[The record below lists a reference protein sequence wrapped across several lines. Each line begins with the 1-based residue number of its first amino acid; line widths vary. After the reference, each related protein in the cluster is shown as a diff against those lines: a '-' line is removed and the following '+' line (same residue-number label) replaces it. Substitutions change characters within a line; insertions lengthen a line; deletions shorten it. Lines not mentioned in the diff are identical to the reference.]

1 MKANIGIPDNHLQAV
16 AEKLQVL
23 LADEHILYTKTRNY
37 HWNVEGDNFSE
48 MHLFY
53 EKQYDELA
61 EIIDEVAERI
71 RMIGH
76 YSTGRLSDFLK
87 LTQLTE
93 PEYTNDQVEQIK
105 NLVED
110 HETIIRTLRTLIT
123 EFADKHKDL
132 GSSDFVTGLLRQHE
146 KMAWMLRSYLK
157 K

>member
-23 LADEHILYTKTRNY
+23 LADEQVLYTKTRNY

-76 YSTGRLSDFLK
+76 YSTGRLVDFLK

-93 PEYTNDQVEQIK
+93 PEYTNDQPEQIK
-105 NLVED
+105 NLVAD
-110 HETIIRTLRTLIT
+110 HETIIRSLRNLIT

-132 GSSDFVTGLLRQHE
+132 GTSDFVTGLLRQHE